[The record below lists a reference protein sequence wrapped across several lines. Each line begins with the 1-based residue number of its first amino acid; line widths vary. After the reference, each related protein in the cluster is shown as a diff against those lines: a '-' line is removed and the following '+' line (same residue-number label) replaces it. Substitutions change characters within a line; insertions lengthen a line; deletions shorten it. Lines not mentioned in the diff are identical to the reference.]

1 MCGLTDAVE
10 AVDGD
15 GLEGAAHHRVFLQD
29 FVKMVDGEREEA
41 AVRVGADA
49 SRPTS
54 FRQEADFCR
63 KQEETV
69 K

>member
-1 MCGLTDAVE
+1 MCARGLTDAVQ

-15 GLEGAAHHRVFLQD
+15 GLEGTPHHRVFLQH

-41 AVRVGADA
+41 AVGVGADA
-49 SRPTS
+49 GRATA

-63 KQEETV
+63 K
-69 K
+69 KH